1 MGSASLHTTA
11 NERAMRDKPPV
22 QARNNRS
29 VRSTR
34 RPVLAAFATA
44 VQQVAVIASIFALWE
59 IGVRLEYID
68 GNLVPPPS
76 KVMEALIDL
85 ARLGLLW
92 TDVKASVLRVVV
104 GFIIAA
110 VVAIALATLLARW
123 RALAKYVMPVIEM
136 VRPISVIAW
145 IPLAILWFGLGDKP
159 AWFIIFL
166 GSFFPIFTNTY
177 LGIRSVQP
185 IHIQA
190 AQCLGAGRALF
201 VRKVLFP
208 SALPYILAGMR
219 VGLGVGWM
227 CVIAAELIAATSGL
241 GYMIQLARTLI
252 ETEKVLAGM
261 IVIGVIGFAMN
272 HFMSWL
278 ERKLTP
284 WSQHGQ

>member
-1 MGSASLHTTA
+1 MGSASIH
-11 NERAMRDKPPV
+11 
-22 QARNNRS
+22 
-29 VRSTR
+29 
-34 RPVLAAFATA
+34 TA
-44 VQQVAVIASIFALWE
+44 VQAPRSGSPMPGRKSRSSRRAANPLLAALVGCMQQMAVVLSIFVLWE
-59 IGVRLEYID
+59 IGVRLGFID
-68 GNLVPPPS
+68 GNLVPPPT
-76 KVMEALIDL
+76 KVLAALVDL
-85 ARLGLLW
+85 ARMGLLW
-92 TDVKASVLRVVV
+92 TDVKASVMRVVV
-104 GFIIAA
+104 GFIIAS
-110 VVAIALATLLARW
+110 VIAISLATLLARW
-123 RALAKYVMPVIEM
+123 RALAKYVMPVIEL

-185 IHIQA
+185 IHVQA
-190 AQCLGAGRALF
+190 AQCLGAGRWLF

-261 IVIGVIGFAMN
+261 IVIGIIGFAMN

-284 WSQHGQ
+284 WSHQDA

>member
-1 MGSASLHTTA
+1 MGSASLHPTA
-11 NERAMRDKPPV
+11 NERPMRDKPPV
-22 QARNNRS
+22 QAKNDRPLH
-29 VRSTR
+29 STR
-34 RPVLAAFATA
+34 RPVRAAVATA
-44 VQQVAVIASIFALWE
+44 VQQVAVIAAIFALWE

-68 GNLVPPPS
+68 GNLLPPPS
-76 KVMEALIDL
+76 KVLEALVDL

-92 TDVKASVLRVVV
+92 TDIRASVLRVVV
-104 GFIIAA
+104 GFVIAA

-123 RALAKYVMPVIEM
+123 RGLAKYVMPVIEM

-284 WSQHGQ
+284 WSHHTQ